1 MAHSGKVLTARSAGL
16 VGCRHCGTVS
26 VAGTEVCARC
36 HGRLH
41 SRFPHSVQR
50 TWAWWIAGLIAYVP
64 ANLYP
69 MMITQT
75 LVGTYKSTI
84 VGGAMEL
91 VHAGELFV
99 GGVILLASVVIPT
112 GKFLAIAYV
121 LLAIQFPRRI
131 NAHLLH
137 KVYEVVEF
145 IGRWSMVDVFV
156 VAILSAL
163 VHLGTVAEIYP
174 GIAAICFGSTVILT
188 MISAL
193 SLDPRLIWDATE
205 EEPRERAGSRRA

>member
-1 MAHSGKVLTARSAGL
+1 MAQSGKVLTARNAGL
-16 VGCRHCGTVS
+16 VGCRHCGSVS
-26 VAGTEVCARC
+26 VAGTPVCPRC

-41 SRFPHSVQR
+41 SRFPHSLQR

-69 MMITQT
+69 MMVTQT
-75 LVGTYKSTI
+75 VVGTYKSTI

-91 VHAGELFV
+91 IHHGDAFV
-99 GGVILLASVVIPT
+99 GIVILLASVVIPA

-121 LLAIQFPRRI
+121 LLAIQNPRRT
-131 NAHLLH
+131 NGHLLH
-137 KVYEVVEF
+137 KVYEIVEF
-145 IGRWSMVDVFV
+145 IGRWSMIDVFV

-163 VHLGTVAEIYP
+163 VHLGSVAEIYP
-174 GIAAICFGSTVILT
+174 GIAAICFGSTVVLT

-205 EEPRERAGSRRA
+205 DKSRERAGPRRA